1 VRKEIFNKYNKNIK
15 YFILLPISIIVIIIL
30 ITGLLFNYTK
40 IIIINDYNFEPNE
53 IEIEEGVRVI
63 WINLDLEPHN
73 ANPENDNQEKI
84 SLIPRDA
91 GPLQT
96 FSYKFTE
103 KGDYGYYCT
112 IHPFM
117 KGKITV
123 YSINK
128 S

>member
-1 VRKEIFNKYNKNIK
+1 MVKKIFAEFNFFRILIILI
-15 YFILLPISIIVIIIL
+15 ILLIVSFSFNNTKIVII
-30 ITGLLFNYTK
+30 N
-40 IIIINDYNFEPNE
+40 NYNFEPNE
-53 IEIEEGVRVI
+53 INITEDVRVI
-63 WINLDLEPHN
+63 WVNLDLEPHN

-84 SLIPRDA
+84 TLIPRNI

-103 KGDYGYYCT
+103 KGEYRYYCT

-123 YSINK
+123 YVK
-128 S
+128 